1 MIGTGILTGTDRI
14 ASMALILTIAP
25 GDMAIHT
32 THGIHPGITPDI
44 IHTTHHGITTTITLT
59 VITEGIPGMEQNT
72 ATIIIMDMSIE
83 V

>member
-1 MIGTGILTGTDRI
+1 MIGTGINTVKDLI
-14 ASMALILTIAP
+14 VSMARIPTIAH
-25 GDMAIHT
+25 GDMVIHT
-32 THGIHPGITPDI
+32 IHGIHPGITPDI